1 MGAGELNMTNIVEA
15 LLNIPVLLFLPFLF
29 IGVINRVKSLWA
41 GRIGPPLLQPFFDFI
56 RSMKKG
62 EVISRETSFVFI
74 LAPTLTLAAVL
85 SAGLVTPMIRGTSI
99 LGFDGDFIFFAYV
112 LAAGKFFSILAAM
125 DTGSSFEG
133 MGAAREAVF
142 SVFAEPAFFLLAGSL
157 CLVSGLIRFE
167 TIFTV
172 LPGQAGMAPLVK
184 VLAVSVIFVLVL
196 VEGSRVPVDDP
207 NTHLELTMVHEVMV
221 LDNSGPDL
229 GFIQYASAARMVIL
243 SSLIPNLIIP
253 REIGLLT
260 WVMLYLLIIW
270 VIAAAIGVVESV
282 MARLR
287 MIHVPQFIFLVSA
300 LSVVVLA
307 AVMIYTYGGR

>member
-1 MGAGELNMTNIVEA
+1 MTDMMNA

-41 GRIGPPLLQPFFDFI
+41 GRVGPPLLQSFFDFI
-56 RSMKKG
+56 RLLKKG
-62 EVISRETSFVFI
+62 EVISRETSFIFV
-74 LAPTLTLAAVL
+74 LAPSLTLAAVL
-85 SAGLVTPMIRGTSI
+85 SAGLVTPVIRGTSI

-133 MGAAREAVF
+133 MGAAREATF
-142 SVFAEPAFFLLAGSL
+142 SVFVEPAFFLFAGSL
-157 CLVSGLIRFE
+157 CFVSGYTRFE
-167 TIFTV
+167 MLFTV
-172 LPGQAGMAPLVK
+172 LPGQAGMAELVK
-184 VLAVSVIFVLVL
+184 ALAVSVIFVLVL

-207 NTHLELTMVHEVMV
+207 NTHLELTMIHEVMV

-253 REIGLLT
+253 QGTGLLT
-260 WVMLYLLIIW
+260 WVLLYLLTLF
-270 VIAAAIGVVESV
+270 VIAAAIGLVESV

-287 MIHVPQFIFLVSA
+287 TIHIPQFIFLVSA

>member
-1 MGAGELNMTNIVEA
+1 MMAKIEA
-15 LLNIPVLLFLPFLF
+15 LLNIPIMLFLPFLF
-29 IGVINRVKSLWA
+29 TGVINRVKSIWA
-41 GRIGPPLLQPFFDFI
+41 GRIGPSLLQSFSDFI
-56 RSMKKG
+56 RLMKKG
-62 EVISRETSFVFI
+62 EVISKETSFVFSI
-74 LAPTLTLAAVL
+74 APSLTLAAVL
-85 SAGLVTPMIRGTSI
+85 SAGLVTPVIRGTSL

-112 LAAGKFFSILAAM
+112 LAAGKFFSILAAL

-133 MGAAREAVF
+133 MGAAREAAF
-142 SVFAEPAFFLLAGSL
+142 SVFVEPAFFLLAGSL
-157 CLVSGLIRFE
+157 CFMSGLTRFE
-167 TIFTV
+167 SIFTV
-172 LPGQAGMAPLVK
+172 LPGQEGIAPLVK
-184 VLAVSVIFVLVL
+184 VLAIAVIFVLVL

-253 REIGLLT
+253 RGTGLLV
-260 WVMLYLLIIW
+260 WILLYLLIVF
-270 VIAAAIGVVESV
+270 VIAAAVGLIESV

-300 LSVVVLA
+300 LAVVVLA
-307 AVMIYTYGGR
+307 AVIIYTYGGRQ

>member
-1 MGAGELNMTNIVEA
+1 MNVVDA
-15 LLNIPVLLFLPFLF
+15 LLNIPVLLLLPFLY

-41 GRIGPPLLQPFFDFI
+41 GRIGPPLFQSLFDFI

-62 EVISRETSFVFI
+62 EVISRETSFLFV
-74 LAPTLTLAAVL
+74 LAPSLTLAAVL
-85 SAGLVTPMIRGTSI
+85 SAGLVTPVIRGTSI
-99 LGFDGDFIFFAYV
+99 LGFEGDFIFFAYV

-133 MGAAREAVF
+133 MGAAREATF
-142 SVFAEPAFFLLAGSL
+142 SVFVEPAFFLAVGSL
-157 CLVSGLIRFE
+157 CFVSGYTRFE

-172 LPGQAGMAPLVK
+172 LPGMAEMAPLVK

-243 SSLIPNLIIP
+243 SSLIPNLVIP
-253 REIGLLT
+253 RETGLLT
-260 WVMLYLLIIW
+260 WVLLYAVTLMAM
-270 VIAAAIGVVESV
+270 AAAIGLVESV

-287 MIHVPQFIFLVSA
+287 MIHVPQFILLASA
-300 LSVVVLA
+300 LSVAVLA
-307 AVMIYTYGGR
+307 ASVIYTYGGR